1 MNDLAVVDPHEEQRL
16 KEMMGVVPEAQSND
30 RVPLVKINLDDEDE
44 AGNQLPRGTMY
55 LRDHSEI
62 AYAKNIKIRVLGQH
76 YQYIEYDPE
85 LNKTVCKTYLN
96 KSFRQEFLDT
106 RGTSKCGM
114 TKPKSKMEQYEKER
128 FKNVTCFRQLR
139 VLTSYEGVDA
149 LGKTVKIDNQ
159 PAIMLLKG
167 SNFMPFE
174 DEVVKKLPNGASVW
188 DFWINVTLERKKN
201 GSVTYYVMHYDFD
214 TSSVAPFDIKT
225 AETVRTFADMVE
237 SENSKIL
244 SAHKTAISERSAGEY
259 TVAKHDNLEA
269 DFE

>member
-1 MNDLAVVDPHEEQRL
+1 MNDLAVVDPREEQRL
-16 KEMMGVVPEAQSND
+16 KEMMGVVPEEQSND
-30 RVPLVKINLDDEDE
+30 RVPKVKINLDDEDE
-44 AGNQLPRGTMY
+44 AGNELTRGTMY

-62 AYAKNIKIRVLGQH
+62 SYAKNIKIRVLGQH

-85 LNKTVCKTYLN
+85 LNKTVCKTLLQKN
-96 KSFRQEFLDT
+96 FRQEFLDT

-114 TKPKSKMEQYEKER
+114 TKPKNSMEQYEKER

-139 VLTSYEGVDA
+139 ILTSYEGVDA
-149 LGKTVKIDNQ
+149 SGKTVKIENQ

-174 DEVVKKLPNGASVW
+174 DEVVKKLPKGASVW

-214 TSSVAPFDIKT
+214 ASSVAPFDIQT
-225 AETVRTFADMVE
+225 SETVRTFADMVE
-237 SENSKIL
+237 KENSKIL
-244 SAHKTAISERSAGEY
+244 KAHKTAISARSAGEY
-259 TVAKHDNLEA
+259 PVAEYDNLEA